1 MKQVLVSFSIE
12 KYSNKVLCDVVPM
25 HADHLL
31 LGRSCQFDWR
41 VVHDGYT
48 NRYTFKHC
56 GKNVTLTPLTP
67 KQVYED
73 QLKLKTSVG
82 QIREKEKKN
91 ERARGKISKE
101 TEEEARKEKNGEE
114 KESGKISVFMRASDV
129 RRALTLRQ
137 PIFEEVPSGLPPIRG
152 IEHQIDLVPG
162 AALPNQSAY

>member
-1 MKQVLVSFSIE
+1 
-12 KYSNKVLCDVVPM
+12 M

-56 GKNVTLTPLTP
+56 GKNVTLTPLTL

-73 QLKLKTSVG
+73 QLKLKTFVG
-82 QIREKEKKN
+82 QMREKEKKN

-137 PIFEEVPSGLPPIRG
+137 PIFEFEDVFQEEVPSGLPPIRG
-152 IEHQIDLVPG
+152 IEHQIDLVPR
-162 AALPNQSAY
+162 AALPDRSAY